1 MERIVTDRAGRTLAL
16 RRVGVLET
24 LRLYKALGPELSVNE
39 AYMGLATIAASVA
52 VLDGV
57 PMPFPNGEA
66 GVEVLLE
73 RLGEDGTAA
82 VAAAI
87 APPPLQ
93 SVIDNAGN
101 SAGTLD

>member
-1 MERIVTDRAGRTLAL
+1 MERIITDRAGRALSL

-57 PMPFPNGEA
+57 PMPFPGSEA
-66 GVEVLLE
+66 GVETVLE
-73 RLGEDGTAA
+73 RLGEDGASA

-87 APPPLQ
+87 APTPL
-93 SVIDNAGN
+93 DNVVAHAGN
-101 SAGTLD
+101 